1 MTIPHF
7 EEKYMRSMISAGL
20 LAVAVSSI
28 AQAAEP
34 ALETL
39 SQRYSYTV
47 GYQLGQRLATQETE
61 LDPAAFA
68 AAVQDALG
76 GVDARLSMEDRRK
89 TMTEWSA
96 AQQAAAAEA
105 AQANLESGQS
115 FLADNA
121 KREGVT
127 VLPSGLQYEVLS
139 SGEGKTPAADQTV
152 VVHYEGTLIDGTVF
166 DSSRKRGAPAT
177 FLPGRRHRWLQGGA
191 HSHERGRSLEG
202 LYPLR
207 AGLRRPWCG
216 SVHRPQFGADL
227 RPGTAR
233 SEELKSGK
241 GRSLWIGRTRFSY
254 G

>member
-1 MTIPHF
+1 
-7 EEKYMRSMISAGL
+7 MISAGL

-177 FLPGRRHRWLQGGA
+177 FSLAGVIDGFKEALTHMKEGDHWKVFIPSELGYGA
-191 HSHERGRSLEG
+191 RGAGQSIGPNSALIFDLE
-202 LYPLR
+202 LLE
-207 AGLRRPWCG
+207 
-216 SVHRPQFGADL
+216 V
-227 RPGTAR
+227 
-233 SEELKSGK
+233 KS
-241 GRSLWIGRTRFSY
+241 
-254 G
+254 